1 MAKEAPRKPSLIPA
15 FLALLVVFL
24 FGFLLFSD
32 FDSEATR
39 TEHTV
44 NPPIELIEPQ
54 PPLTIIEDTNKTPSS
69 EQVTEQEANAFIETL
84 AKSQDESITINE
96 NDDQF
101 VRHDSV
107 IILPSLEHRITS
119 IDELLAD
126 PNLTEDT
133 PLTLHYTTNIEQQT
147 TLAELSDQYED
158 QTIVLTI
165 IDQNGQTHTKPLF
178 ELLNQSNIDLTAPIT
193 LLTQHKHSLQTTLS
207 ELSNIKDIDHK
218 ESVVATI
225 NHGIQ
230 KLSVKEIIQSGD
242 MPDNALFYLHRV
254 TDNDLQG
261 LWGIIQA
268 GLIEKFRQGV
278 HIEGVTPNKDMVR
291 AVIPANADEKLASG
305 FSSFLGKILTQKVNS
320 SYIYNFSTHTMNRD
334 PNLIYPGQQLI
345 MIHFAPEELKQIYQ
359 FFSDKRNQGV
369 ESFAIGD

>member
-1 MAKEAPRKPSLIPA
+1 M
-15 FLALLVVFL
+15 
-24 FGFLLFSD
+24 
-32 FDSEATR
+32 
-39 TEHTV
+39 
-44 NPPIELIEPQ
+44 ELIEPQ
-54 PPLTIIEDTNKTPSS
+54 PPLTIIEDSNKTPSS

-261 LWGIIQA
+261 LWGIIQT

-291 AVIPANADEKLASG
+291 AVIPANADEKLTSG

-345 MIHFAPEELKQIYQ
+345 MIHFAPEELKKIYQ

>member
-54 PPLTIIEDTNKTPSS
+54 PPLTIIEDTNKIPSS

-178 ELLNQSNIDLTAPIT
+178 ELLNQSNIDLTAP
-193 LLTQHKHSLQTTLS
+193 
-207 ELSNIKDIDHK
+207 
-218 ESVVATI
+218 
-225 NHGIQ
+225 
-230 KLSVKEIIQSGD
+230 
-242 MPDNALFYLHRV
+242 
-254 TDNDLQG
+254 
-261 LWGIIQA
+261 
-268 GLIEKFRQGV
+268 
-278 HIEGVTPNKDMVR
+278 
-291 AVIPANADEKLASG
+291 
-305 FSSFLGKILTQKVNS
+305 
-320 SYIYNFSTHTMNRD
+320 
-334 PNLIYPGQQLI
+334 
-345 MIHFAPEELKQIYQ
+345 
-359 FFSDKRNQGV
+359 
-369 ESFAIGD
+369 

>member
-1 MAKEAPRKPSLIPA
+1 MAKAAPRKPSLIPA

-32 FDSEATR
+32 FDSKTTR

-54 PPLTIIEDTNKTPSS
+54 PPLTIIEETDKTPSS
-69 EQVTEQEANAFIETL
+69 EQVTEQEANAFIDTL
-84 AKSQDESITINE
+84 AKPQNEPITINE

-107 IILPSLEHRITS
+107 IVLPNLEHRITS
-119 IDELLAD
+119 INELLAD
-126 PNLTEDT
+126 PNLTADT
-133 PLTLHYTTNIEQQT
+133 PLTLHYTTNVEQLT
-147 TLAELSDQYED
+147 TLAELSDKYED
-158 QTIVLTI
+158 QTTVLTI

-178 ELLNQSNIDLTAPIT
+178 EFLNQDDVDLTAQVT
-193 LLTQHKHSLQTTLS
+193 LLTQQKHSLQTTLN
-207 ELSNIKDIDHK
+207 ELKNIKDIDHK

-230 KLSVKEIIQSGD
+230 ELSVKEIVQSGD

-254 TDNDLQG
+254 TKDDLQG

-268 GLIEKFRQGV
+268 GLIDKFRQGV
-278 HIEGVTPNKDMVR
+278 HIEGVAPNKDMVR
-291 AVIPANADEKLASG
+291 AIIPADADEKLTSG
-305 FSSFLGKILTQKVNS
+305 FSSFLGKILNQKVNS
-320 SYIYNFSTHTMNRD
+320 SYVYNFSTHTMNHD

-345 MIHFAPEELKQIYQ
+345 MIHFSSEELKQIYQ
-359 FFSDKRNQGV
+359 FFSDKRNQGI
-369 ESFAIGD
+369 ESFAISD